1 MKGVSVL
8 LVQEVQEVLG
18 VHWLLSSRPSQGH
31 LVDQEARWLLVPLDL
46 QRDHYLHCGPVYMLG
61 V

>member
-1 MKGVSVL
+1 MKEVSVL
-8 LVQEVQEVLG
+8 LVQEVREVLG

-31 LVDQEARWLLVPLDL
+31 LVDQEAHWLLVPPNL
-46 QRDHYLHCGPVYMLG
+46 QGDHYLHHGPVYMLG